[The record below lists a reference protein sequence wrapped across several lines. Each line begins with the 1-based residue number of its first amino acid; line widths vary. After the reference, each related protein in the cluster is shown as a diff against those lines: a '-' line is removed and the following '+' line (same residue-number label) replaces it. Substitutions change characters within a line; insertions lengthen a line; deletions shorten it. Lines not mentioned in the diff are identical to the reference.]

1 VKYKK
6 ITVFTSN
13 QPRHV
18 SLIETLST
26 VAEEVYAVQECNT
39 LFPGKVADFYKKSDV
54 MQSYFQNVLAAEVEI
69 FGQTKFS
76 NANVR
81 TLSMKV
87 GDLNQVSMSILS
99 PALKSD
105 LYIVFGASYIKG
117 PLIDFLVGQKALN
130 IHMGISPYYR
140 GSSCNFWALY
150 DGRPDY
156 VGSTIHLLSK
166 GLDSG
171 PMLFHALPRPRA
183 VDGFALGMY
192 AVKAAH
198 DGLAS
203 FIEQM
208 QRGDSNLSA
217 VEQDRRKELRYTK
230 NLHFD
235 DAVASQYLATA
246 PTPDQILEKLKG
258 ADQSK
263 YLRPF
268 FY

>member
-1 VKYKK
+1 VRFKK

-18 SLIETLST
+18 SLIETLCR

-39 LFPGKVADFYKKSDV
+39 LFPGSVADFYKKSDV
-54 MQSYFQNVLAAEVEI
+54 MQRYFQKVLAAEEEI
-69 FGQTKFS
+69 FGETRFS
-76 NANVR
+76 NANAR

-87 GDLNQVSMSILS
+87 GDLNQVNMSILA

-105 LYIVFGASYIKG
+105 LYIVFGASYIKR
-117 PLIDFLVGQKALN
+117 PLIDFLVAQKALN

-140 GSSCNFWALY
+140 GNSCNFWALF

-156 VGSTIHLLSK
+156 VGSTIHLLSR

-171 PMLFHALPRPRA
+171 PMLFHALPNPRA
-183 VDGFALGMY
+183 VDGFALGMH

-198 DGLAS
+198 EGLAS
-203 FIEQM
+203 FIEQV
-208 QRGDSNLSA
+208 QRGESNFNA
-217 VEQDRRKELRYTK
+217 VEQDRSKELRYTK
-230 NLHFD
+230 NSHFD
-235 DAVASQYLATA
+235 DAVASQYLASTL
-246 PTPDQILEKLKG
+246 TPDQILEKLKA

-263 YLRPF
+263 YLCPF